1 MARERLHGS
10 LSTVEYFTLGF
21 GPMGGVGWLVRMDD
35 WLTRGGPAGVML
47 AFAIGGLAL
56 LPIAVVYGRLV
67 MAIPDAGSEIAYTA
81 RVFPSQ
87 ASFATGWMMML
98 AYLIVCPWEAV
109 AVGRLAAYLFPGLD
123 ALELYR
129 VAGSPVYLPRLALGL
144 LVTALVTFLNYRGIR
159 LSATFQTWMTVVLLV
174 MFVAFAL
181 ASAGR

>member
-1 MARERLHGS
+1 MTSLARRVR
-10 LSTVEYFTLGF
+10 TVDYFTLGF
-21 GPMGGVGWLVRMDD
+21 GTMVGVGWLVLMDD
-35 WLTRGGPAGVML
+35 GLTRGGPAGVML
-47 AFAIGGLAL
+47 GFAIGGLAL

-123 ALELYR
+123 TLELYR
-129 VAGSPVYLPRLALGL
+129 VAGKAVFLPRLALGL
-144 LVTALVTFLNYRGIR
+144 ALTAAITLINYRGIR
-159 LSATFQTWMTVVLLV
+159 LSASFQKWMT
-174 MFVAFAL
+174 FAL
-181 ASAGR
+181 LAMFAEIGRASCRERV